1 MTEKELRPIVADWL
15 KSKGYYVAHEVMLVN
30 YCDVTGCKWAERI
43 GRRKPP
49 MLKIIAIELK
59 IADTAGVLDQT
70 RTNCSVAD
78 YSYAA
83 MPLEKCES
91 MRLATRQKFRSKGI
105 GLLGIDNKVDVI
117 IEAKNNRIEH
127 DPDVCRRLW
136 SFKLRHKNQEM
147 PE

>member
-1 MTEKELRPIVADWL
+1 MIEKDLRPIVADWL
-15 KSKGYYVAHEVMLVN
+15 KNKGYYVAHEVILSG
-30 YCDVTGCKWAERI
+30 YCDLTGCKWAERI

-49 MLKIIAIELK
+49 MLEIIAIELK
-59 IADTAGVLDQT
+59 IANIVGVLDQA
-70 RTNCSVAD
+70 RINCSVAD

-91 MRLATRQKFRSKGI
+91 MRLATRQKFRSKGV
-105 GLLGIDNKVDVI
+105 GLLGIDSRVNVI
-117 IEAKNNRIEH
+117 IEAKKNKIEH